1 MKRLIILIPIVLVL
15 LIGISAANAQRAN
28 DPVAPTSGSYD
39 LTWNTVDGGGD
50 TSTGSGYT
58 LVGTIGQSDAGAA
71 MDGNGFTLNGGFW
84 VGAASQYKVYLPVVI
99 K

>member
-28 DPVAPTSGSYD
+28 DPVAPKSGSYD
-39 LTWNTVDGGGD
+39 LAWNTVDGGGD
-50 TSTGSGYT
+50 ASIGGGYA
-58 LVGTIGQSDAGAA
+58 LMGTIGQSDAGAA
-71 MDGNGFTLNGGFW
+71 MNSNGFTLAGGFW
-84 VGAASQYKVYLPVVI
+84 IGGASQYQVYLPLVI

>member
-28 DPVAPTSGSYD
+28 DPVAPKNGSYD
-39 LTWNTVDGGGD
+39 LAWNTVDGGGD
-50 TSTGSGYT
+50 TSIGGGYA
-58 LVGTIGQSDAGAA
+58 LMGTIGQSDAGALI
-71 MDGNGFTLNGGFW
+71 NGGGFSLNGGFW

>member
-28 DPVAPTSGSYD
+28 DPVAPKSGSSD
-39 LTWNTVDGGGD
+39 LSWYTIDGGGD

-71 MDGNGFTLNGGFW
+71 MNGNGFTLNGGFW
-84 VGAASQYKVYLPVVI
+84 IGGASQYHVYLPLVI

>member
-1 MKRLIILIPIVLVL
+1 MKRLIFVIPIVLL
-15 LIGISAANAQRAN
+15 LVIVSATLVQ
-28 DPVAPTSGSYD
+28 SGSSYD
-39 LTWNTVDGGGD
+39 LTWNTVDSGGD

-71 MDGNGFTLNGGFW
+71 MNGNGFTLAGGFW
-84 VGAASQYKVYLPVVI
+84 IGGASQYQVYLPLVI